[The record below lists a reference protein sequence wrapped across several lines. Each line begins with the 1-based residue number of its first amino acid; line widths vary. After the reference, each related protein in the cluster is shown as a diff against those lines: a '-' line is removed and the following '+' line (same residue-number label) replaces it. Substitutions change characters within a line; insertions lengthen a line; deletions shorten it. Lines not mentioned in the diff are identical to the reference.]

1 MSVVNTTPTDELIL
15 STQTELSFYKDHED
29 LKVSNQSNQLTIANA
44 YHLSEI
50 EQNNIIT
57 MTAKKIIWGGFIVIC
72 VGIVFALLGKVDV
85 SIITTIS
92 GIITEVISAI
102 VFAFVT
108 LSNKSKLQYFKQLS
122 MDDERDQYLTIIASM
137 DKEGKEKLL
146 GELIN
151 SYCEIRKSTD

>member
-1 MSVVNTTPTDELIL
+1 MSIVNSTSENELVL
-15 STQTELSFYKDHED
+15 STQTELNLYKDREV
-29 LKVSNQSNQLTIANA
+29 LKVSNQSNPLTITNA

-50 EQNNIIT
+50 EQNNTIT
-57 MTAKKIIWGGFIVIC
+57 HTAKRIIWGGFIIIC
-72 VGIVFALLGKVDV
+72 VGIIFALFGKVDV

-92 GIITEVISAI
+92 GIVTEIISAI
-102 VFAFVT
+102 VFTFVT

-122 MDDERDQYLTIIASM
+122 MDDERDQYLKIIASM

-146 GELIN
+146 GQLIN

>member
-1 MSVVNTTPTDELIL
+1 MSIVNSTSENELVL
-15 STQTELSFYKDHED
+15 STQTELNLYKDREV
-29 LKVSNQSNQLTIANA
+29 LKVSNQSNPLTITNA

-50 EQNNIIT
+50 EQNNTIT
-57 MTAKKIIWGGFIVIC
+57 HTAKRIIWGGFIIIC
-72 VGIVFALLGKVDV
+72 LGIIFALFGKVDV

-92 GIITEVISAI
+92 GIITEIISAI
-102 VFAFVT
+102 VFTFVT

-122 MDDERDQYLTIIASM
+122 MDDERDQYLKIIASM

-146 GELIN
+146 GQLIN